1 MPYFGSTPPENALE
15 ADDIASN
22 AVTTAKI
29 ANDAVDID
37 KINLV
42 STSSAPSLEAKG
54 TSGQTE
60 GYIQLNCAENS
71 HGIKLKSPPHS
82 AGQSYTLTYPSAI
95 VDGGFMKTD
104 SSGNLSFA
112 GAGKVL
118 QVVQTTVT
126 DTKSTST
133 QAPSFADVTD
143 LTVNITPAATSS
155 KVLVMAQCQFGNN
168 APSAYAHARL
178 VRGSTAI
185 HVGDSDSAS
194 RVEATA
200 SWSAINSTTQV
211 NVPMIFLD
219 SPSTTSETTYKVQ
232 FATQNSSHTLYLN
245 RSSADSDDVGQG
257 RSAPSITVMEIGA

>member
-1 MPYFGSTPPENALE
+1 MPYLGSTPAEKALE

-29 ANDAVDID
+29 ANDAVDIT

-42 STSSAPSLEAKG
+42 STSSVPSLEAKG
-54 TSGQTE
+54 DGSSD
-60 GYIQLNCAENS
+60 GYIQLNCSQNS

-82 AGQSYTLTYPSAI
+82 AAQSYTLTYPQSV

-219 SPSTTSETTYKVQ
+219 SPSTTSETIYKVQ
-232 FATQNSSHTLYLN
+232 FATQNSSHTIYLN
-245 RSSADSDDVGQG
+245 RSHGDANNVGEG
-257 RSAPSITVMEIGA
+257 RTASSITVMEIGA

>member
-1 MPYFGSTPPENALE
+1 MPYLGSTPAEKALE

-29 ANDAVDID
+29 ANDAVDTD

-42 STSSAPSLEAKG
+42 STGSTPSLEAKG
-54 TSGQTE
+54 TSGVSE

-118 QVVQTTVT
+118 QVVSTTKT
-126 DTKSTST
+126 DTFSTSSD
-133 QAPSFADVTD
+133 SFVDVTG
-143 LTVNITPAATSS
+143 LAVAITPSATSS
-155 KVLVMAQCQFGNN
+155 KILVIASCTWTNVGGTSHNFYG
-168 APSAYAHARL
+168 RL
-178 VRGSTAI
+178 MRDSTAI
-185 HVGDSDSAS
+185 HVGTSVGSS
-194 RVEATA
+194 RVAASFGGDSVGNNSRAT
-200 SWSAINSTTQV
+200 SGIN
-211 NVPMIFLD
+211 FLD
-219 SPSTTSETTYKVQ
+219 SPSSTSEISYHIEARSQTSGQTVYV
-232 FATQNSSHTLYLN
+232 N
-245 RSSADSDDVGQG
+245 RSVDDSDSLPYS
-257 RSAPSITVMEIGA
+257 RLASTVTAMEIGA